1 LLEVNLQ
8 KIKFRANFKIC
19 QFKFGYQN
27 LALLY
32 AVKFWSQ
39 NAIIKKENLTGE
51 KMKAIVTVVGKD
63 RVGIVAGVSAK
74 LSELGL
80 NIDDISQTI
89 LSDFFTMMAVVS
101 SDENKDFTA
110 LRAELDKLGES
121 LKVKINIQSSAIF
134 DAMHKI

>member
-1 LLEVNLQ
+1 MTY
-8 KIKFRANFKIC
+8 KFARLKFKKRANLAFKR
-19 QFKFGYQN
+19 
-27 LALLY
+27 
-32 AVKFWSQ
+32 
-39 NAIIKKENLTGE
+39 NLTGE

-110 LRAELDKLGES
+110 LRAELDRLGES